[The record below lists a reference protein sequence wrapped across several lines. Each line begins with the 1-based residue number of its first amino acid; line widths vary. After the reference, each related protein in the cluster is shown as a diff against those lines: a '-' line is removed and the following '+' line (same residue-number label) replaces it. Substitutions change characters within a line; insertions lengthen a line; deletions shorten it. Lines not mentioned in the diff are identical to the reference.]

1 MSALVHSVNLL
12 KLLPLR
18 LNYIVCQVGLVNV
31 EAGNGCTVLSLEGK
45 NTINDTFLKYF
56 SVCLRTVVLLKRQ
69 EVTLLIT

>member
-45 NTINDTFLKYF
+45 YKINDRFVKYF
-56 SVCLRTVVLLKRQ
+56 SVCLRTVVLLERQ